1 MAQVIV
7 NTKEMV
13 WVLDPKQPFMGPVKD
28 GGVIVARVSPGCWGA
43 MITPDYPSGHEVTYP
58 VEVEGAEVG
67 DSIMIKVRKIN
78 VLSLATTSGT
88 DVPQEGHFVGDP
100 FVAKKCPSC
109 GTINPETYVD
119 GIGEDAIRCK
129 KCGAPIHP
137 FIFGNTYTILMDYE
151 RKVAVTVP
159 PAVAKE
165 IACDAA
171 YFSALPLESKQY
183 SANIMARGDLPGLI
197 ASLRPMVGNLG
208 TCPAV
213 AMPSSHN
220 AGDFGSSLV
229 GAPHEYTL
237 TEEQLKLRTDGHM
250 DINEVVEGSI
260 VIAPVKV
267 KGGGVYVGDVHA
279 MMGDGEIAGHTTDVT
294 AEVILEVKVLK
305 GLALDGPI
313 VLPLAQDLS
322 QIVFIRSEEILKRA
336 KEVADLYGFE
346 LEREALPVHVVGTGK
361 NLNEACDNGLERMSA
376 LTGLSLQEVKNRC
389 TITGQVEI
397 GRLPGV
403 VHVSML
409 VPRRILEKLNLW
421 DVVAKH
427 YHYEDGERIC

>member
-151 RKVAVTVP
+151 RAVSYTH
-159 PAVAKE
+159 
-165 IACDAA
+165 
-171 YFSALPLESKQY
+171 
-183 SANIMARGDLPGLI
+183 LI
-197 ASLRPMVGNLG
+197 S
-208 TCPAV
+208 
-213 AMPSSHN
+213 
-220 AGDFGSSLV
+220 
-229 GAPHEYTL
+229 
-237 TEEQLKLRTDGHM
+237 
-250 DINEVVEGSI
+250 
-260 VIAPVKV
+260 
-267 KGGGVYVGDVHA
+267 
-279 MMGDGEIAGHTTDVT
+279 
-294 AEVILEVKVLK
+294 
-305 GLALDGPI
+305 
-313 VLPLAQDLS
+313 
-322 QIVFIRSEEILKRA
+322 
-336 KEVADLYGFE
+336 
-346 LEREALPVHVVGTGK
+346 
-361 NLNEACDNGLERMSA
+361 
-376 LTGLSLQEVKNRC
+376 
-389 TITGQVEI
+389 
-397 GRLPGV
+397 
-403 VHVSML
+403 
-409 VPRRILEKLNLW
+409 
-421 DVVAKH
+421 
-427 YHYEDGERIC
+427 